1 MKNTI
6 KRINKAFSAIYDM
19 GDSGLD
25 YLDKHTAVDVAL
37 MQHFYDETLDK
48 LTPAQLKLLAE
59 QLEEVVSDA
68 EFDLEQYWQIGTLVL

>member
-1 MKNTI
+1 MTKTI

-25 YLDKHTAVDVAL
+25 YLDKHSAVDVAL
-37 MQHFYDETLDK
+37 MQHFYDETLNK
-48 LTPAQLKLLAE
+48 LTKAELKQLAE

-68 EFDLEQYWQIGTLVL
+68 EFDLELY

>member
-1 MKNTI
+1 MTKTI

-25 YLDKHTAVDVAL
+25 YLDRHTAVDVAL

-48 LTPAQLKLLAE
+48 LTPAELKQLAE
-59 QLEEVVSDA
+59 QLEEVVADA
-68 EFDLEQYWQIGTLVL
+68 EFDLELY